1 MGRSGRREEAG
12 RTSHQPCGSSGRPG
26 PVGRRHPPHQ
36 TAHMPFLK
44 IAKWLPILVTV
55 ILLAG
60 AAGARADGPAAP
72 GDGTAAPAAVPV
84 APVPVVPAVPVVP
97 SAPVAAP
104 VPPVAVPTPPAGVTT
119 PSTPPAPTSPTPPPV
134 PTPPVAVPTPPTTTP
149 PAPTAPT
156 PPAVPTPPVAVP
168 TPPTPDSPAPAP
180 PAPVIPAPIPPV
192 PTPTTPTPPASSP
205 PEPAPT
211 PVQAPTPQPAA
222 SNTTTQTITQVQ
234 AAPCTSHCDGG
245 VQIQEASQDNT
256 TVQVVDPGPAATA
269 GGGPTAAPPQTT
281 TAPSPTGGA
290 TQVQVGCMQYCYGAT
305 TLDTSGL
312 TLAQIEQLLGAL
324 VLPGLPPLTLVP
336 GTVQN
341 VTQQASDQSQTGD
354 GPTVDPSQTVG
365 GGQTAGSSPTG
376 DGGTAGQAQVAAQSN
391 TTVQVVAGATGAG
404 VGPAAVNQTAQG
416 IWQVQ
421 IGCLFDCA
429 GTQQLQQATQSN
441 TTVQAVGG
449 SGAAD
454 ATVPSAVDTVIRIV
468 WQLQIG
474 CLFWCYDAVEA
485 QRRPAPTQRCSSRPV
500 PLPAPLVA
508 VVGDRERD
516 PVAAQPVAGDA
527 PADAPPMAPG
537 PAAPPDPTPP
547 ATPPPAAGTRAV
559 GGAGMLGA
567 ALGLAEPRRIHPV
580 LRGDRG
586 ERPARWRPSPGAERR
601 LCPSARRGRSR
612 SSTAGVPR
620 SRSRHHERHPRAAN
634 RTHEP
639 PAWTARPARRAAV
652 RSSASYRAV
661 GGAGAGARG
670 GAGARRRS
678 AAAVR
683 SAMECGQDCGRS
695 HTFDQ

>member
-1 MGRSGRREEAG
+1 M
-12 RTSHQPCGSSGRPG
+12 
-26 PVGRRHPPHQ
+26 
-36 TAHMPFLK
+36 
-44 IAKWLPILVTV
+44 
-55 ILLAG
+55 
-60 AAGARADGPAAP
+60 
-72 GDGTAAPAAVPV
+72 
-84 APVPVVPAVPVVP
+84 
-97 SAPVAAP
+97 
-104 VPPVAVPTPPAGVTT
+104 
-119 PSTPPAPTSPTPPPV
+119 
-134 PTPPVAVPTPPTTTP
+134 
-149 PAPTAPT
+149 
-156 PPAVPTPPVAVP
+156 
-168 TPPTPDSPAPAP
+168 
-180 PAPVIPAPIPPV
+180 
-192 PTPTTPTPPASSP
+192 
-205 PEPAPT
+205 
-211 PVQAPTPQPAA
+211 QAPTPQPAA

-365 GGQTAGSSPTG
+365 AGQTAGSSPTG
-376 DGGTAGQAQVAAQSN
+376 DGGTAGQAQVAAQFN

-474 CLFWCYDAVEA
+474 CLFWCYDAVEGQTA
-485 QRRPAPTQRCSSRPV
+485 TGTDATVLVTPGPAPGPSSSPSRRHREATRLPRSRWPGTHRPMLRRWRPAPRLLPIQRHRRLRLRPRAR
-500 PLPAPLVA
+500 APWA
-508 VVGDRERD
+508 
-516 PVAAQPVAGDA
+516 A
-527 PADAPPMAPG
+527 PACWG
-537 PAAPPDPTPP
+537 
-547 ATPPPAAGTRAV
+547 
-559 GGAGMLGA
+559 
-567 ALGLAEPRRIHPV
+567 RRSGS
-580 LRGDRG
+580 L
-586 ERPARWRPSPGAERR
+586 S
-601 LCPSARRGRSR
+601 
-612 SSTAGVPR
+612 
-620 SRSRHHERHPRAAN
+620 RAASI
-634 RTHEP
+634 RF
-639 PAWTARPARRAAV
+639 
-652 RSSASYRAV
+652 SAGPR
-661 GGAGAGARG
+661 
-670 GAGARRRS
+670 
-678 AAAVR
+678 
-683 SAMECGQDCGRS
+683 
-695 HTFDQ
+695 